1 MHEKTLARMLAK
13 TLLFNLFPFSC
24 NVTVFA
30 IMLITIDCSSLSAH
44 YSTYDNMAY
53 QLLFVV
59 LETTAMYCD
68 YSNRQPHAY
77 RQTRYRWSYVIL
89 ARSGQTP
96 VITHPLT

>member
-1 MHEKTLARMLAK
+1 MHKKTLARMLAK
-13 TLLFNLFPFSC
+13 TLLFNLFSFSC
-24 NVTVFA
+24 DVIVFA
-30 IMLITIDCSSLSAH
+30 IMLITIDCSSLSVC
-44 YSTYDNMAY
+44 TYDNMAY

-59 LETTAMYCD
+59 LETTVMYCD

-89 ARSGQTP
+89 ARSGPTP